1 MKLSDFDY
9 RLPVELIAQKPV
21 KDRDKSRMILL
32 KRESGEVRETLFS
45 NFARYL
51 REGDILVVN
60 KSKVIPARIFGKR
73 KTGGKVEIFLV
84 RRISPRRWRALLKP
98 ARRLSEGETIRLKD
112 KSHAL
117 KIGSRLDERE
127 WEVFLPHNIEENRL
141 IERFGHI
148 PLPPY
153 IKRDEKA
160 MDRERY
166 QTIFAQ
172 DEGSVAAPTA
182 GLHFSDSVLRD
193 IERGGITLVPLTLHV
208 GTGTFRPLENEVV
221 ERNRLQAEFFKISTE
236 CWDEIRSAK
245 KKGRRVVAVG
255 TTTTRALE
263 SLAADEL
270 KNPRELIEE
279 GERVISGWT
288 ELFIY
293 PPYHFRVVDALLTN
307 MHLPCSSLLI
317 LVSAFAGRERI
328 LNIYEWAIQ
337 RKFRFYSYGDVMFI
351 S

>member
-9 RLPVELIAQKPV
+9 RLPVELIAQRPV
-21 KDRDKSRMILL
+21 NERDQSRMILL

-60 KSKVIPARIFGKR
+60 QSKVIPARMFGEK
-73 KTGGKVEIFLV
+73 KTGGRVEIFLV
-84 RRISPRRWRALLKP
+84 RRISPGRWRAMLKP
-98 ARRLSEGETIRLKD
+98 AKRLREGEIIVLAD
-112 KSHAL
+112 KSRAI

-127 WEVFLPHNIEENRL
+127 WEVFLPGDVEEKKF
-141 IERFGHI
+141 IERFGHM

-153 IKRDEKA
+153 IKRNDRA

-166 QTIFAQ
+166 QTIFAHN
-172 DEGSVAAPTA
+172 EGSVAAPTA

-193 IERGGITLVPLTLHV
+193 IERGGVTMVPLTLHV

-221 ERNRLQAEFFKISTE
+221 ENNSLQAEFVKISVE
-236 CWDEIRSAK
+236 CWSEIRSAK
-245 KKGRRVVAVG
+245 KEGRRVIAVG

-263 SLAADEL
+263 SLASDEL
-270 KNPRELIEE
+270 KNTRETIEE

-293 PPYHFRVVDALLTN
+293 PPYHFQVVDALLTN
-307 MHLPCSSLLI
+307 MHLPRSSLLI
-317 LVSAFAGRERI
+317 LVSAFAGRKRV

-351 S
+351 N